1 MFLDYCGFKDAYV
14 LTGEM
19 IGEYDPGEAYF
30 AGYWDIM
37 RYLLNHYLQ

>member
-14 LTGEM
+14 LTREM
-19 IGEYDPGEAYF
+19 IGEYDPGEARF
-30 AGYWDIM
+30 AGYL

>member
-30 AGYWDIM
+30 AGYGAI
-37 RYLLNHYLQ
+37 Y